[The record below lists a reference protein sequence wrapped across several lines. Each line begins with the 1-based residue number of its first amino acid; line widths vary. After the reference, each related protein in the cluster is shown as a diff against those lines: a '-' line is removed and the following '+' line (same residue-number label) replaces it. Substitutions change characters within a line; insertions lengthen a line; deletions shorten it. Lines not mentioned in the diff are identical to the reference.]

1 MTQPKKKSS
10 KLTDAERHK
19 RFVEAAKKVEASEK
33 SEDFDKGFDSLRL
46 NPIQEDVSKAK
57 SIDSG

>member
-1 MTQPKKKSS
+1 MLSATNDLSRRRRK
-10 KLTDAERHK
+10 A
-19 RFVEAAKKVEASEK
+19 EASEK